1 MVEHTYC
8 VFEYLY
14 RDAGNFKVFGC
25 LLLEG
30 VFSDVDVVAL
40 RRRFESEEFFIAEQ
54 LGVPTLYHQLWD
66 ECDSEP
72 SDEMDHVWHEF
83 HSVRI
88 ASSEDLAAM
97 AVWGKAEDFKTR
109 ILGIR
114 QWNESLS
121 INWPV

>member
-1 MVEHTYC
+1 MLDQAYC

-14 RDAGNFKVFGC
+14 RDAGNFKVFGS

-30 VFSDVDVVAL
+30 VFSDADVVAL
-40 RRRFESEEFFIAEQ
+40 RRQFVSEVFFIAEQ
-54 LGVPTLYHQLWD
+54 LGVPTLYQQLWD

-83 HSVRI
+83 HSVR
-88 ASSEDLAAM
+88 AAKNEDLEVM
-97 AVWGKAEDFKTR
+97 AVWGKAENLKKR
-109 ILGIR
+109 ILAVQR
-114 QWNESLS
+114 WNESLS